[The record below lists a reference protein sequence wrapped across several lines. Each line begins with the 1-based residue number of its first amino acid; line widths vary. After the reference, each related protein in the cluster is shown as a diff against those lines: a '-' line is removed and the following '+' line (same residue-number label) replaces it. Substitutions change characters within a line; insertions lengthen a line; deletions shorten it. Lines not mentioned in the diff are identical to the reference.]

1 MDNKQIDELREKLFK
16 VVDPNNPYQ
25 YEDFIDEYA
34 EISMDSYNQ
43 PNPSETFKFDIEFV
57 NESTNPNPEF
67 ATSGSSGFD
76 LRANTELTIQ
86 PGEFSMVPTGLY
98 FNIPDNM
105 EIQVRPRS
113 GLAAK
118 HGVVVLNSPGTIDAD
133 YTGEIKVI
141 LINHGKEPFV
151 INIGDRIAQAI
162 VATTMSNFVNLKQVN
177 MINKVTDRNSGG
189 FGSTGV
195 K

>member
-1 MDNKQIDELREKLFK
+1 MDNKEIEELREKLFK
-16 VVDPNNPYQ
+16 VVDPNNPYL
-25 YEDFIDEYA
+25 YDDFINEYS
-34 EISMDSYNQ
+34 EINMDSYNQ
-43 PNPSETFKFDIEFV
+43 TLPNQTFKFDIEFV
-57 NESTNPNPEF
+57 NESPNPNPEF

-86 PGEFSMVPTGLY
+86 PGEFKMVPTGLY

-105 EIQVRPRS
+105 EIQVRSRS
-113 GLAAK
+113 GLSVN
-118 HGVVVLNSPGTIDAD
+118 HGVAVLNSPGTVDAD
-133 YTGEIKVI
+133 YTGEVKVI
-141 LINHGKEPFV
+141 LINHGKEPFI

-177 MINKVTDRNSGG
+177 MINKVTDRNSGS

>member
-1 MDNKQIDELREKLFK
+1 MDKRVEELKDKLFK
-16 VVDPNNPYQ
+16 AIDPNNSYQ
-25 YEDFIDEYA
+25 YEDFMNEYG
-34 EISMDSYNQ
+34 EINMDSYNQ
-43 PNPSETFKFDIEFV
+43 TPQNQSFKFDIEFV

-76 LRANTELTIQ
+76 LRANAELIIQ
-86 PGEFSMVPTGLY
+86 PGEFKMVPTGLY

-105 EIQVRPRS
+105 EIQVRSRS

-118 HGVVVLNSPGTIDAD
+118 HGVVVLNSPGTVDAD

-141 LINHGKEPFV
+141 LINHGKEVFI
-151 INIGDRIAQAI
+151 INIGDRIAQA
-162 VATTMSNFVNLKQVN
+162 VVSTTMSNFVNLKQVN
-177 MINKVTDRNSGG
+177 IMNKVTDRNSGG